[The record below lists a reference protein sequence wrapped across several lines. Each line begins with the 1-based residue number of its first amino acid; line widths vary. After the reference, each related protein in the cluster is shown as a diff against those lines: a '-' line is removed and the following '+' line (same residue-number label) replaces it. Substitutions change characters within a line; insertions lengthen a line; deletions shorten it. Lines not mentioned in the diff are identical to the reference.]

1 MGRRGES
8 TAKWSHSEDEGGTEV
23 GVEVLKEAEGYG
35 EGDFVLDVNIKTV
48 ERIVLEEFKE
58 RIVIGF
64 KLKR

>member
-1 MGRRGES
+1 M
-8 TAKWSHSEDEGGTEV
+8 
-23 GVEVLKEAEGYG
+23 KEAEGYG